1 MDKEHADFERVFNDV
16 KAHLTPKVVP
26 VEIPIGDGH
35 DFHGIIN
42 LFSGHC
48 HFYKKGTKTGEY
60 DVVPI
65 PDEYQALFQ
74 QYTEQ
79 LTEAVAST
87 DDELIERYLGGEE
100 IPREQFIGRSSR
112 R

>member
-1 MDKEHADFERVFNDV
+1 M

-48 HFYKKGTKTGEY
+48 HLYKKGTKSGEY
-60 DVVPI
+60 DIVPI
-65 PDEYQALFQ
+65 PTEYQD
-74 QYTEQ
+74 
-79 LTEAVAST
+79 AVPSST
-87 DDELIERYLGGEE
+87 PSTS
-100 IPREQFIGRSSR
+100 PRPSPPPTTR
-112 R
+112 